1 MPMASGFF
9 FDFALGHG
17 GDDGRAGDHGYES
30 ESYEKFMHAWLLE
43 TQKLKVGS
51 THAVKLS
58 ICANFAVTKRGC
70 GCVTSLVLP
79 IYTHWFRNQSKNGLN
94 KGVLVARGWYAL
106 CPKSCMDRQGQ
117 GRIPGN
123 VTLVT

>member
-9 FDFALGHG
+9 FDIALGHG

-51 THAVKLS
+51 NPRRKVVNL
-58 ICANFAVTKRGC
+58 RQLC
-70 GCVTSLVLP
+70 GNQERMRV
-79 IYTHWFRNQSKNGLN
+79 RNQSCITNLHA
-94 KGVLVARGWYAL
+94 LV
-106 CPKSCMDRQGQ
+106 
-117 GRIPGN
+117 
-123 VTLVT
+123 